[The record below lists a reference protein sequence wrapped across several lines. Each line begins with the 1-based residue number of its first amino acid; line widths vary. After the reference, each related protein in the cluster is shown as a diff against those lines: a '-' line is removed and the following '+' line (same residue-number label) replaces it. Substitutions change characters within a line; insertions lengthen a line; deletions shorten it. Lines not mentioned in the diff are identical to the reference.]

1 MILNDAKVI
10 KELSLQELALE
21 YKLEILDLN
30 QTLKIEK
37 YLHVLPFS
45 LIEQYNIFCFYEDDE
60 NIHIASLKPL
70 DESILEKIQ
79 NLYRLKVI
87 KIFL

>member
-1 MILNDAKVI
+1 MNDI
-10 KELSLQELALE
+10 KAIKTLGEFTLQELALE

-45 LIEQYNIFCFYEDDE
+45 LIE
-60 NIHIASLKPL
+60 
-70 DESILEKIQ
+70 
-79 NLYRLKVI
+79 
-87 KIFL
+87 

>member
-1 MILNDAKVI
+1 MNDAKVI
-10 KELSLQELALE
+10 KVLNKLPLQELALE

-45 LIEQYNIFCFYEDDE
+45 LIEQ
-60 NIHIASLKPL
+60 
-70 DESILEKIQ
+70 
-79 NLYRLKVI
+79 
-87 KIFL
+87 

>member
-1 MILNDAKVI
+1 MNDI
-10 KELSLQELALE
+10 KAIKTLGEFTLQELALE

-60 NIHIASLKPL
+60 
-70 DESILEKIQ
+70 
-79 NLYRLKVI
+79 
-87 KIFL
+87 

>member
-1 MILNDAKVI
+1 MNDI
-10 KELSLQELALE
+10 KAIKTLGEFTLQELALE

-60 NIHIASLKPL
+60 N
-70 DESILEKIQ
+70 
-79 NLYRLKVI
+79 
-87 KIFL
+87 

>member
-1 MILNDAKVI
+1 MNDAKVI

-37 YLHVLPFS
+37 YLH
-45 LIEQYNIFCFYEDDE
+45 FY
-60 NIHIASLKPL
+60 L
-70 DESILEKIQ
+70 
-79 NLYRLKVI
+79 
-87 KIFL
+87 FL